1 MIYKTGWK
9 SAKKLQIKK
18 KTMDW
23 CDIEVKGKFD
33 IAKDLDL
40 IYVYLFGY
48 FKYWNICSAN
58 EAYI

>member
-1 MIYKTGWK
+1 
-9 SAKKLQIKK
+9 
-18 KTMDW
+18 MDW